1 VRAILAVPA
10 TVPVFMAEVETSASE
25 VRAREPMDFGGV
37 LLSGHDCLQTAI
49 PQIKARCA

>member
-1 VRAILAVPA
+1 
-10 TVPVFMAEVETSASE
+10 MAEVETSASE